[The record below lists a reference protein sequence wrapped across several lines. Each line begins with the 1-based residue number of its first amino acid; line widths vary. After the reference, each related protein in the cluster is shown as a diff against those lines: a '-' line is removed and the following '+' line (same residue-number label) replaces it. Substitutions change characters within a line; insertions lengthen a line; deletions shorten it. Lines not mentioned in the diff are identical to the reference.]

1 MSLTQWRGRASIGL
15 VVLGTIAVSA
25 AGAGSGEKLSLSQEA
40 ISQVAESMLGQEGQT
55 LVRLSLQECI
65 DRALRHN
72 LDIKVEAHGPAISI
86 ADVVE
91 AEAAFDAALF
101 GSAQY
106 DYLDQVDSASGFVVR
121 TDTTGSGTVSRR
133 VPTDPF
139 EKAAEYQYAM
149 GLQKRLPTGATMAI
163 AEKLRRATNKVDADD
178 ELLFY
183 NPFYEYS
190 LEFSLN
196 QPLLRDFGLDFNRAS
211 INTAKNNHRASQQEF
226 NLAVIDTVAEVEGNY
241 WRLILAR
248 QQVKIYEALIEQAAI
263 SLRKMRARERL
274 DSYAE
279 VIHSNRALLARGEAA
294 LESSR
299 TDLQIA
305 QDQLLESLNDPE
317 LSLNKQW
324 EVIPTDTPATTKLEI
339 DRVQAMDIALQMRP
353 ELHQQRLRLDTAG
366 IAVGVAEN
374 QTLPRLDLFA
384 DYEITG
390 AGHDHGDSWDRQWRN
405 ETGGFTLGMS
415 FEVPLG
421 GNRGAQAALSRAR
434 HQQRQETS
442 RLDNFLQQVLIDV
455 SITEHTLSNKYKE
468 IVANNTAAQAETNTL
483 RAHLVY
489 EESESKITSDF
500 LDRKLRTQER
510 VAVAL
515 IRAAQ
520 TIFEYNVTIMQ
531 MYKAQGMLLQYN
543 NIKLKEMR
551 AED

>member
-121 TDTTGSGTVSRR
+121 TDTTAKGEVNRR

-139 EKAAEYQYAM
+139 EKAAEYQYTM

-178 ELLFY
+178 RLLFY

-279 VIHSNRALLARGEAA
+279 VILSNRALLAKAEAA
-294 LESSR
+294 LEASR

-324 EVIPTDTPATTKLEI
+324 DCCLLN
-339 DRVQAMDIALQMRP
+339 RVPI
-353 ELHQQRLRLDTAG
+353 RLG
-366 IAVGVAEN
+366 KSG
-374 QTLPRLDLFA
+374 P
-384 DYEITG
+384 
-390 AGHDHGDSWDRQWRN
+390 
-405 ETGGFTLGMS
+405 
-415 FEVPLG
+415 PP
-421 GNRGAQAALSRAR
+421 
-434 HQQRQETS
+434 
-442 RLDNFLQQVLIDV
+442 
-455 SITEHTLSNKYKE
+455 
-468 IVANNTAAQAETNTL
+468 
-483 RAHLVY
+483 
-489 EESESKITSDF
+489 
-500 LDRKLRTQER
+500 
-510 VAVAL
+510 
-515 IRAAQ
+515 
-520 TIFEYNVTIMQ
+520 
-531 MYKAQGMLLQYN
+531 
-543 NIKLKEMR
+543 
-551 AED
+551 